1 MFTGNPQSLPRR
13 RAWGAYLAVIIAAL
27 FCLTALLFRAPL
39 LARYWAWRVA
49 HTSSVTERAAYIGA
63 LCRAG
68 AAAQWGAAALLAH
81 GDPDVRQYGIVLLQ
95 GLKTSWARERLLDHM
110 TDPDANVRHLAAVG
124 LALRGDAAVLPTLQ
138 RLYQGGDVPA
148 ARTACVAL
156 EYLGTS
162 EAMRVLE
169 ELAAEPAE
177 AERRAALVDALAGIA
192 RAGCVPG
199 LVRLLS
205 DERVCDVSSPTEE
218 AGRRVWDGVQ
228 AEGYFAAVASLPA
241 SQPGGQTIAERAAA
255 ALGRITGLH
264 GTNWASR
271 SPAERA
277 AAGQQWLEWYARRAD
292 GE

>member
-1 MFTGNPQSLPRR
+1 MSTGSPQFPPRR
-13 RAWGAYLAVIIAAL
+13 RPWGAYLAVVIAAL
-27 FCLTALLFRAPL
+27 LCVTALLFRAPL

-49 HTSSVTERAAYIGA
+49 HTSSLTERAAYIGA

-68 AAAQWGAAALLAH
+68 AAAQWGAAALLAND
-81 GDPDVRQYGIVLLQ
+81 DPEVRQYGIVLLQ
-95 GLKTSWARERLLDHM
+95 GLKTCWARERLLDHM

-124 LALRGDAAVLPTLQ
+124 LALRGDDAVLPTLKQ
-138 RLYQGGDVPA
+138 LYQCGDVPA

-169 ELAAEPAE
+169 ELAAEPVE
-177 AERRAALVDALAGIA
+177 AERRAALVDALAGIG

-199 LVRLLS
+199 LVGLLS

-218 AGRRVWDGVQ
+218 AGRRVWSGVQ
-228 AEGYFAAVASLPA
+228 AEGHFAGVASLPA
-241 SQPGGQTIAERAAA
+241 TRPSGQTIAERAAA
-255 ALGRITGLH
+255 ALERITGLH
-264 GTNWASR
+264 GANWASS
-271 SPAERA
+271 SPEARA
-277 AAGQQWLEWYARRAD
+277 AAGHQWLEWYASRAG

>member
-1 MFTGNPQSLPRR
+1 ML
-13 RAWGAYLAVIIAAL
+13 
-27 FCLTALLFRAPL
+27 CLTALLFRAPL

-49 HTSSVTERAAYIGA
+49 HTSSLTERAAYVGA

-68 AAAQWGAAALLAH
+68 AAAQWGAAALLAN
-81 GDPDVRQYGIVLLQ
+81 GDPEVRQYGIVLLQ
-95 GLKTSWARERLLDHM
+95 GLKTRWARGRLLDHM
-110 TDPDANVRHLAAVG
+110 TDPDGDVRHLAAVG
-124 LALRGDAAVLPTLQ
+124 LALRGAAAVLPTLK

-169 ELAAEPAE
+169 EPAA
-177 AERRAALVDALAGIA
+177 AERRAALVDALAGIG

-218 AGRRVWDGVQ
+218 AARRVWSGVQ
-228 AEGYFAAVASLPA
+228 AEGYFAGVASLPA
-241 SQPGGQTIAERAAA
+241 TRPGGQTIAERAAA

-264 GTNWASR
+264 GANWAAS
-271 SPAERA
+271 SPEERA

-292 GE
+292 DK